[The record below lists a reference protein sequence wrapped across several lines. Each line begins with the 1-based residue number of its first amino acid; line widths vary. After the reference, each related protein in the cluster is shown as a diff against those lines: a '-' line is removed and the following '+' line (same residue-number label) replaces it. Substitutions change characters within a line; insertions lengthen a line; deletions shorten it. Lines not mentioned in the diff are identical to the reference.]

1 MTSLESKNQVQ
12 NCFTTPYKAW
22 GQGKDKSLKKAMWN
36 MIGDLEEVR
45 RDNKSLKILAMKSQP
60 KNRKKK
66 KLTRKEIKVWM
77 FMIVQNHETTWL

>member
-1 MTSLESKNQVQ
+1 
-12 NCFTTPYKAW
+12 
-22 GQGKDKSLKKAMWN
+22 

-66 KLTRKEIKVWM
+66 KLTRKEIKV
-77 FMIVQNHETTWL
+77 

>member
-1 MTSLESKNQVQ
+1 
-12 NCFTTPYKAW
+12 
-22 GQGKDKSLKKAMWN
+22 
-36 MIGDLEEVR
+36 
-45 RDNKSLKILAMKSQP
+45 LAMKSQP